1 MLYRFVY
8 KSTPYIFVL
17 FFIFF
22 ESTPNYFFQE
32 EMIKPYMFF
41 TIFYCWICSNFKQ
54 FSPISIF
61 FLSTLYDL
69 IQGGVVGITCL
80 FFLMLHYSRRRKF
93 NDLISNDFKETWIK
107 YIVGFT
113 TYIFIISLTTIFFNE
128 NKIVIKNL
136 ALSFI
141 FSIALFPL
149 FFFIVDRLS
158 YRFRGYNE

>member
-41 TIFYCWICSNFKQ
+41 TIFYCWISSNFKQ

-113 TYIFIISLTTIFFNE
+113 TYIFIISLTIIFFNE

-158 YRFRGYNE
+158 NRFRSYNE

>member
-1 MLYRFVY
+1 MLYNLALR
-8 KSTPYIFVL
+8 SIPYLFVL

-41 TIFYCWICSNFKQ
+41 TVFYCWICSNFSQ

-80 FFLMLHYSRRRKF
+80 FFLLLHYSRRRKF

-107 YIVGFT
+107 YILGFT
-113 TYIFIISLTTIFFNE
+113 AYMFIISLTIIFFNE

-158 YRFRGYNE
+158 YRFRSYNE

>member
-1 MLYRFVY
+1 MLYNLVS
-8 KSTPYIFVL
+8 KSIPYLFVL

-41 TIFYCWICSNFKQ
+41 TVFYCWICSNFKQ
-54 FSPISIF
+54 FSPLSIF

-69 IQGGVVGITCL
+69 IQGGIVGITCL
-80 FFLMLHYSRRRKF
+80 FFLLLHYSRRRKF

-113 TYIFIISLTTIFFNE
+113 TYIFIISLTIIFFNE

>member
-113 TYIFIISLTTIFFNE
+113 TYIFIISLTIIFFNE

-158 YRFRGYNE
+158 NRFRSYNE

>member
-1 MLYRFVY
+1 MLYNLVSR
-8 KSTPYIFVL
+8 SIPYLFVL

-22 ESTPNYFFQE
+22 ESTPNYFFE
-32 EMIKPYMFF
+32 DEMIKPYMFF
-41 TIFYCWICSNFKQ
+41 TIFYCWIYTNFKQ

-69 IQGGVVGITCL
+69 IQGGIVGLTCL
-80 FFLMLHYSRRRKF
+80 FFLLLHYSRRRKF

-107 YIVGFT
+107 YILGFT
-113 TYIFIISLTTIFFNE
+113 AYIFIISLTIIFFSE
-128 NKIVIKNL
+128 NQIAIKNL

-149 FFFIVDRLS
+149 FFYIVDKLS
-158 YRFRGYNE
+158 YRFRTYNE

>member
-1 MLYRFVY
+1 MFYNLVSR
-8 KSTPYIFVL
+8 SIPYLFVL

-22 ESTPNYFFQE
+22 ESTPNYFFEE

-41 TIFYCWICSNFKQ
+41 TIFYCWICTNFKQ

-80 FFLMLHYSRRRKF
+80 FFLLLHYSRRRKF

-107 YIVGFT
+107 YILSFT
-113 TYIFIISLTTIFFNE
+113 AYIFIISLTIIFFNE
-128 NKIVIKNL
+128 NMIVIKNL
-136 ALSFI
+136 ALSYI

-158 YRFRGYNE
+158 YRFRSYNE

>member
-1 MLYRFVY
+1 MLYNLAF
-8 KSTPYIFVL
+8 KSIPYIFVL

-22 ESTPNYFFQE
+22 ESTPNYFFEQ

-41 TIFYCWICSNFKQ
+41 TVLYCWICSNFKQ

-69 IQGGVVGITCL
+69 IQGGIVGITCL
-80 FFLMLHYSRRRKF
+80 FFLLLHYSRRRKF

-107 YIVGFT
+107 YILGFT
-113 TYIFIISLTTIFFNE
+113 AYMFIISLTIIFFNE

-136 ALSFI
+136 ALCFI
-141 FSIALFPL
+141 LSIALFPL
-149 FFFIVDRLS
+149 FFFIVDKIS
-158 YRFRGYNE
+158 YRFRSYNE

>member
-113 TYIFIISLTTIFFNE
+113 TYIFIISLTIIFFNE

-149 FFFIVDRLS
+149 FFFIVDKLS

>member
-1 MLYRFVY
+1 MLYNLALR
-8 KSTPYIFVL
+8 SIPYLFVL

-22 ESTPNYFFQE
+22 ESTPNYFFEE

-41 TIFYCWICSNFKQ
+41 TVFYCWICTNFKQ

-113 TYIFIISLTTIFFNE
+113 TYIFIISLTIIFFNE

-158 YRFRGYNE
+158 NRFRSYNE

>member
-1 MLYRFVY
+1 MLYNLVS
-8 KSTPYIFVL
+8 KSIPYLFIL

-41 TIFYCWICSNFKQ
+41 TVFYCWICSNFKQ

-69 IQGGVVGITCL
+69 IQGGIVGITCL
-80 FFLMLHYSRRRKF
+80 FFLLLHYSCRRKF

-107 YIVGFT
+107 YIISFT
-113 TYIFIISLTTIFFNE
+113 AYIFIISLTIIFFNE

-149 FFFIVDRLS
+149 FFYIVDKLS
-158 YRFRGYNE
+158 YRFRTYNE

>member
-1 MLYRFVY
+1 MLYSLVL

-41 TIFYCWICSNFKQ
+41 TILYCWICSNFKQ

-80 FFLMLHYSRRRKF
+80 FFLLLHYSRRKQF

-107 YIVGFT
+107 YIIGFT
-113 TYIFIISLTTIFFNE
+113 TYIFIISLTIIFFNE

-158 YRFRGYNE
+158 NRFRSYNE

>member
-1 MLYRFVY
+1 MLYNLVS
-8 KSTPYIFVL
+8 KSIPYLFVL

-22 ESTPNYFFQE
+22 ESSPNYFFQE

-41 TIFYCWICSNFKQ
+41 TIFYCWIYTNFKQ

-61 FLSTLYDL
+61 LLSTLYDL
-69 IQGGVVGITCL
+69 IQGGIVGITCL
-80 FFLMLHYSRRRKF
+80 FFLLLHYSRRRKF

-107 YIVGFT
+107 YILSFT
-113 TYIFIISLTTIFFNE
+113 GYIFIISLTIIFFNE

-136 ALSFI
+136 SLSYI

-158 YRFRGYNE
+158 HRFRS

>member
-1 MLYRFVY
+1 MLYNLVSR
-8 KSTPYIFVL
+8 SIPYLFVL

-22 ESTPNYFFQE
+22 ESTPNYFFE
-32 EMIKPYMFF
+32 DEMIKPYMFF
-41 TIFYCWICSNFKQ
+41 TIFYCWIYTNFKQ

-80 FFLMLHYSRRRKF
+80 FFLLLHYSRRRKF

-107 YIVGFT
+107 YILGFT
-113 TYIFIISLTTIFFNE
+113 AYIFIISLTIIFFSE
-128 NKIVIKNL
+128 NQIAIKNL

-141 FSIALFPL
+141 FSIGLFPL
-149 FFFIVDRLS
+149 FFYIVDKLS
-158 YRFRGYNE
+158 YRFRTYNE

>member
-1 MLYRFVY
+1 MLYNLVSR
-8 KSTPYIFVL
+8 SIPYLFVL

-22 ESTPNYFFQE
+22 ESTPNYFFE
-32 EMIKPYMFF
+32 DEMIKPYMFF
-41 TIFYCWICSNFKQ
+41 TIFYCWIYTNFKQ

-80 FFLMLHYSRRRKF
+80 FFLLLHYSRRREF

-107 YIVGFT
+107 YILSFT
-113 TYIFIISLTTIFFNE
+113 AYIFIVSLTIIFFNE

-136 ALSFI
+136 AFSFI

>member
-1 MLYRFVY
+1 MLYSLVS

-22 ESTPNYFFQE
+22 ESTPNYFYEQ

-41 TIFYCWICSNFKQ
+41 TVLYCWICSNFKQ

-69 IQGGVVGITCL
+69 IQGGIVGITCL

-113 TYIFIISLTTIFFNE
+113 TYIFIISLTIIFFNE

-149 FFFIVDRLS
+149 FFFIVDKLS
-158 YRFRGYNE
+158 YKFRSYNE

>member
-1 MLYRFVY
+1 MLYNLAF
-8 KSTPYIFVL
+8 KSIPYIFVL

-22 ESTPNYFFQE
+22 ESTPNYFFEQ

-41 TIFYCWICSNFKQ
+41 TVLYCWICSNFKQ

-69 IQGGVVGITCL
+69 IQGGIVGITCL
-80 FFLMLHYSRRRKF
+80 FFLLLHYSRRRKF

-107 YIVGFT
+107 YILGFT
-113 TYIFIISLTTIFFNE
+113 AYMFIMSLTIIFFNE

-141 FSIALFPL
+141 LSIALFPL
-149 FFFIVDRLS
+149 FFFIVDKIS
-158 YRFRGYNE
+158 YRFRSYNE

>member
-1 MLYRFVY
+1 MFYNLVSR
-8 KSTPYIFVL
+8 SIPYLFVL

-22 ESTPNYFFQE
+22 ESTPNYFFEE

-41 TIFYCWICSNFKQ
+41 TIFYCWICTNFKQ

-69 IQGGVVGITCL
+69 IQRGVLGITCL
-80 FFLMLHYSRRRKF
+80 FFLLLHYSRRRKF

-107 YIVGFT
+107 YILGFT
-113 TYIFIISLTTIFFNE
+113 AYIFIISLTIIFLNE
-128 NKIVIKNL
+128 NQIVIKNL

-158 YRFRGYNE
+158 YRFRSYNE

>member
-69 IQGGVVGITCL
+69 IQGGIVGITCL
-80 FFLMLHYSRRRKF
+80 FFLLLHYSRRRKF

-113 TYIFIISLTTIFFNE
+113 TYIFIISLTIIFFNE

-158 YRFRGYNE
+158 YRFRSYNE

>member
-1 MLYRFVY
+1 MLYNLVS
-8 KSTPYIFVL
+8 KSIPYLFVL

-69 IQGGVVGITCL
+69 IQGGIVGITCL
-80 FFLMLHYSRRRKF
+80 FFLLLHYSRRRKF

-107 YIVGFT
+107 YILSFT
-113 TYIFIISLTTIFFNE
+113 AYIFIISLTIIFFNE

-158 YRFRGYNE
+158 YRFRSYNE

>member
-1 MLYRFVY
+1 MLYNLVS
-8 KSTPYIFVL
+8 KSIPYLFVL

-22 ESTPNYFFQE
+22 ESTPNYFFEE

-69 IQGGVVGITCL
+69 IQGGIVGLTCL
-80 FFLMLHYSRRRKF
+80 FFLLLHYSRRRKF

-107 YIVGFT
+107 YILSFT
-113 TYIFIISLTTIFFNE
+113 AYIFIISLTIIFFNE
-128 NKIVIKNL
+128 NMIVIKNL
-136 ALSFI
+136 ALSYI

-158 YRFRGYNE
+158 YRFRSYNE

>member
-1 MLYRFVY
+1 MLYNLVS
-8 KSTPYIFVL
+8 KSIPYLFVL

-22 ESTPNYFFQE
+22 ESTPNYFFE
-32 EMIKPYMFF
+32 DEMIKPYMFF

-69 IQGGVVGITCL
+69 IQGGIVGITCL

-113 TYIFIISLTTIFFNE
+113 TYIFIISLTIIFFNE

-158 YRFRGYNE
+158 NRFRSYNE

>member
-1 MLYRFVY
+1 MLYNLVF
-8 KSTPYIFVL
+8 KSIPYVFVL

-69 IQGGVVGITCL
+69 IQGGIVGITCL
-80 FFLMLHYSRRRKF
+80 FFLLLHYSRRRKF

-107 YIVGFT
+107 YILSFT
-113 TYIFIISLTTIFFNE
+113 GYIFIISLTIIFFNE

-141 FSIALFPL
+141 LSIALFPL

-158 YRFRGYNE
+158 YRFRSYNE

>member
-1 MLYRFVY
+1 MLYNLVS
-8 KSTPYIFVL
+8 KSIPYLFIL

-22 ESTPNYFFQE
+22 ESTPNYFFE
-32 EMIKPYMFF
+32 EVMIKPYMFF

-113 TYIFIISLTTIFFNE
+113 TYIFIISLTIIFFNE

-158 YRFRGYNE
+158 NRFRSYNE

>member
-1 MLYRFVY
+1 MFYNLVSR
-8 KSTPYIFVL
+8 SIPYLFVL

-22 ESTPNYFFQE
+22 ESTPNYFFEE

-41 TIFYCWICSNFKQ
+41 TIFYCWICTNFKQ

-80 FFLMLHYSRRRKF
+80 FFLLLHYSRRRKF
-93 NDLISNDFKETWIK
+93 NDLISNDFKETWIN
-107 YIVGFT
+107 YILGFT
-113 TYIFIISLTTIFFNE
+113 AYIFIISLTIIFFNE
-128 NKIVIKNL
+128 NQIVIKNL

-149 FFFIVDRLS
+149 FFFIVNRLS
-158 YRFRGYNE
+158 YRFRSYNE

>member
-1 MLYRFVY
+1 MLYNLVY
-8 KSTPYIFVL
+8 KSIPYLFVL

-69 IQGGVVGITCL
+69 IQGGIIGITCL
-80 FFLMLHYSRRRKF
+80 FFLLLHYSRRRKF

-107 YIVGFT
+107 FILSFT
-113 TYIFIISLTTIFFNE
+113 AYIFIISLTLIFFND

-136 ALSFI
+136 AFSFM

-158 YRFRGYNE
+158 YRFRSYNE

>member
-1 MLYRFVY
+1 MLYNLVS
-8 KSTPYIFVL
+8 KSIPYLFVL

-22 ESTPNYFFQE
+22 EATPNYFFQE

-41 TIFYCWICSNFKQ
+41 TVFYCWICSNFKQ

-69 IQGGVVGITCL
+69 IQGGIVGITCL
-80 FFLMLHYSRRRKF
+80 FFLLLHYSYRRKF
-93 NDLISNDFKETWIK
+93 NDLISNDFKETWVK
-107 YIVGFT
+107 YILSFT
-113 TYIFIISLTTIFFNE
+113 AYIFIISLTIIFFNE

>member
-1 MLYRFVY
+1 MLYNLVS
-8 KSTPYIFVL
+8 KSIPYLFVL

-69 IQGGVVGITCL
+69 IQGGVLGITCL
-80 FFLMLHYSRRRKF
+80 FFLLLHYSRRRKF

-107 YIVGFT
+107 YILGFT
-113 TYIFIISLTTIFFNE
+113 AYIFIISLTIIFFSE
-128 NKIVIKNL
+128 NQIAIKNL

-158 YRFRGYNE
+158 YRFRSYNE

>member
-1 MLYRFVY
+1 MLYNLVS
-8 KSTPYIFVL
+8 KSIPYLFVL

-107 YIVGFT
+107 YILSFT
-113 TYIFIISLTTIFFNE
+113 AYIFIISLTIIFFNE

-158 YRFRGYNE
+158 YRFRSYNE

>member
-1 MLYRFVY
+1 MLHNLVSR
-8 KSTPYIFVL
+8 SIPYLFVL

-22 ESTPNYFFQE
+22 ESTPNYFFE
-32 EMIKPYMFF
+32 DEMIKPYMFF

-69 IQGGVVGITCL
+69 IQGGIVGLTCL
-80 FFLMLHYSRRRKF
+80 FFLLLHYSRRRKF

-107 YIVGFT
+107 YILSFT
-113 TYIFIISLTTIFFNE
+113 AYIFIISLTIIFFNE
-128 NKIVIKNL
+128 NMIVIKNL
-136 ALSFI
+136 ALSYI
-141 FSIALFPL
+141 FSIGLFPL

-158 YRFRGYNE
+158 YRYRS

>member
-1 MLYRFVY
+1 MLYNLVSR
-8 KSTPYIFVL
+8 SIPYLFVL

-22 ESTPNYFFQE
+22 ESTPNYFFE
-32 EMIKPYMFF
+32 DEMIKPYMFF
-41 TIFYCWICSNFKQ
+41 TIFYCWIYTNFKQ

-80 FFLMLHYSRRRKF
+80 FFLLLHYSRRRKF

-113 TYIFIISLTTIFFNE
+113 TYIFIISLTIIFFNE
-128 NKIVIKNL
+128 NKIAIKNL

-158 YRFRGYNE
+158 YRFRSYNE

>member
-113 TYIFIISLTTIFFNE
+113 TYIFIISLTIIFFNE

>member
-1 MLYRFVY
+1 MLYNLAF
-8 KSTPYIFVL
+8 KSIPYIFVL

-22 ESTPNYFFQE
+22 ESTPNYFFEE

-41 TIFYCWICSNFKQ
+41 TILYCWICSNFKQ

-61 FLSTLYDL
+61 VLSTLYDL
-69 IQGGVVGITCL
+69 IQGGIVGITCL
-80 FFLMLHYSRRRKF
+80 FFLLLHYSRRRKF

-113 TYIFIISLTTIFFNE
+113 AYMFIISLTIIFFNE

-149 FFFIVDRLS
+149 FFFIVDKIS
-158 YRFRGYNE
+158 YRFRSYNE

>member
-1 MLYRFVY
+1 MLYNLVS
-8 KSTPYIFVL
+8 KSIPYLFVL

-22 ESTPNYFFQE
+22 ESTPNYFFE
-32 EMIKPYMFF
+32 DEMIKPYMFF

-107 YIVGFT
+107 YILSFT
-113 TYIFIISLTTIFFNE
+113 AYIFIISLTIIFFNE
-128 NKIVIKNL
+128 NTIVIKNL
-136 ALSFI
+136 ALSYI
-141 FSIALFPL
+141 LSIALFPL

-158 YRFRGYNE
+158 YRFRSYNE